1 MIGSAVDVFEE
12 EGLLVV
18 EMALPGVRVEDLSI
32 NACGSRLL
40 IWARRPGEGGER
52 RYRVRGTRLPP
63 CTSEEVALP
72 PEARVADATALLK
85 HGVLQ
90 VRIPLS
96 GGTCE
101 AVRPVP
107 VNE

>member
-1 MIGSAVDVFEE
+1 MIGSTVDVFEE
-12 EGLLVV
+12 QGLLVV
-18 EMALPGVRVEDLSI
+18 EMALPGVCLEDLSI

-40 IWARRPGEGGER
+40 IWARRPRGGER

-63 CTSEEVALP
+63 CISEEVALP

-107 VNE
+107 VTE